1 MSSEKADGL
10 TLSAAAPEFGGEM
23 VPHVFIEDTL
33 SGLLDADEQ
42 DEMPFAVTAVPHPK
56 KGERF
61 IVLHTKV
68 KRAPAEY
75 CEGLAKSGLPNL

>member
-10 TLSAAAPEFGGEM
+10 TPSAAASGFGGEM
-23 VPHVFIEDTL
+23 VPLVVMEDTL
-33 SGLLDADEQ
+33 SGLLDGDEQ
-42 DEMPFAVTAVPHPK
+42 DEMRFAVTAVPHPK
-56 KGERF
+56 KGEQF